1 MSIPAMPSERDLRT
15 LAGIVSDHRADLPPH
30 GLPLSLLAELT
41 GQIRCDLIAF
51 HGYDSER
58 EKTWFLQ
65 HRPGGEDLVVEQ
77 DWDALFWQH
86 YWNCQPCSYP
96 DRAGDLRSIVK
107 IADFYSS
114 RQWHSTGMYYCRSWG
129 WSTIC
134 RLLTLP
140 AAPSPVSGPGRTLR
154 LFFFR
159 GPGADFSEHDRALLV
174 LLRPHLHQ
182 AYLDAERRRHP
193 VPQLTPGRTT
203 CCTCWPPGTPTPRSP
218 AAWAYPREPC
228 APTWRTSTKGC
239 MFPAAPPPSPAPF
252 QTGLPSNSMTSRAE
266 CAAHPER
273 TVARSAASQRHRPL
287 EKASAIRV
295 PSWDPLYSV
304 RDHPHQGWE
313 HRNLHELGPQHA
325 GGHHRRPCHAP
336 DLRRCV

>member
-1 MSIPAMPSERDLRT
+1 MSISATPGERDLRT
-15 LAGIVSDHRADLPPH
+15 LAGIVSDHRADLAPD

-65 HRPGGEDLVVEQ
+65 HLPGGEDLVVEA

-107 IADFYSS
+107 LADFYSS
-114 RQWHSTGMYYCRSWG
+114 RQWHSTGMYSDICRPWG
-129 WSTIC
+129 WEHD
-134 RLLTLP
+134 LMLTLP

-193 VPQLTPGRTT
+193 VPQLTPRQNDLLHLLAAGHTNAQIARRLGISEGTVRTHLENIYERLHVSSRT
-203 CCTCWPPGTPTPRSP
+203 
-218 AAWAYPREPC
+218 AAVTRA
-228 APTWRTSTKGC
+228 
-239 MFPAAPPPSPAPF
+239 
-252 QTGLPSNSMTSRAE
+252 LPDR
-266 CAAHPER
+266 
-273 TVARSAASQRHRPL
+273 VA
-287 EKASAIRV
+287 
-295 PSWDPLYSV
+295 
-304 RDHPHQGWE
+304 
-313 HRNLHELGPQHA
+313 
-325 GGHHRRPCHAP
+325 
-336 DLRRCV
+336 